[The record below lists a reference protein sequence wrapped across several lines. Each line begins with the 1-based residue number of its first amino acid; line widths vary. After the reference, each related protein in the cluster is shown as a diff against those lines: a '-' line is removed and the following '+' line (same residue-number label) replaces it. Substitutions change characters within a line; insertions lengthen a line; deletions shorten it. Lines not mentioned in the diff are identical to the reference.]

1 VDQVFTTPAPTVET
15 VLAVDLF
22 GQVAVG
28 YTGTVTF
35 ATDDPDGAVPP
46 DYTFTAADAGSHT
59 FAAGVTLYA
68 DGSLVTDT
76 DTQQDSLTGSVVVPL
91 G

>member
-1 VDQVFTTPAPTVET
+1 MEMFCEPTS
-15 VLAVDLF
+15 
-22 GQVAVG
+22 
-28 YTGTVTF
+28 
-35 ATDDPDGAVPP
+35 
-46 DYTFTAADAGSHT
+46 AGSHT

-68 DGSLVTDT
+68 DGSLVTAS